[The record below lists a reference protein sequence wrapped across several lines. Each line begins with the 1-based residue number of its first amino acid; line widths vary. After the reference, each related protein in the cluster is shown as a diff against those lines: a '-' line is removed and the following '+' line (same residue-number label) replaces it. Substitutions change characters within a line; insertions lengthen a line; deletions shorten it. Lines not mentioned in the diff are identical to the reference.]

1 MKRAAVLI
9 AVVLPFVVAPDA
21 SAQLEFRLFK
31 TDDMLVVYMDKDH
44 EYILP
49 HLTNCFTNS
58 FDFHKQL
65 FDYTP
70 SERVTVL
77 LQDFDDYGYAGA
89 SAMPTNYL
97 TIGIEPFEYVYET
110 SPTNE
115 RINWVMSHEL
125 LHIVASDK
133 PAPTDERWR
142 KIFFGKVAPIPE
154 QPLSMVYSYLTTP
167 RMYAPRW
174 YHEGMAV
181 FFETWMAGGYGRA
194 LGGYDEM
201 VFRTMIQDDAYFYD
215 TVGLESEGKA
225 IDTVPSHWSSGSTGG
240 PAPRPRTGPSS
251 SRSTAPTSTASG
263 SDGSSGSTSGSAPTW
278 TPSASIR

>member
-9 AVVLPFVVAPDA
+9 AVVLPFLAASEA

-31 TDDMLVVYMDKDH
+31 TEDMLVVYLDEDN

-58 FDFHKQL
+58 LEFHKDL
-65 FDYTP
+65 FGYTP
-70 SERVTVL
+70 SEPVTVL

-125 LHIVASDK
+125 LHIVASDQ
-133 PAPTDERWR
+133 PAPSD
-142 KIFFGKVAPIPE
+142 
-154 QPLSMVYSYLTTP
+154 
-167 RMYAPRW
+167 
-174 YHEGMAV
+174 
-181 FFETWMAGGYGRA
+181 RA
-194 LGGYDEM
+194 LAED
-201 VFRTMIQDDAYFYD
+201 
-215 TVGLESEGKA
+215 LL
-225 IDTVPSHWSSGSTGG
+225 W
-240 PAPRPRTGPSS
+240 
-251 SRSTAPTSTASG
+251 
-263 SDGSSGSTSGSAPTW
+263 
-278 TPSASIR
+278 

>member
-1 MKRAAVLI
+1 VRRTAFLI
-9 AVVLPFVVAPDA
+9 AVVALLLTASDA

-31 TDDMLVVYMDKDH
+31 TDDMLIVYMDEDN

-70 SERVTVL
+70 SEQVTVL

-125 LHIVASDK
+125 LHIVA
-133 PAPTDERWR
+133 
-142 KIFFGKVAPIPE
+142 
-154 QPLSMVYSYLTTP
+154 
-167 RMYAPRW
+167 
-174 YHEGMAV
+174 
-181 FFETWMAGGYGRA
+181 
-194 LGGYDEM
+194 
-201 VFRTMIQDDAYFYD
+201 
-215 TVGLESEGKA
+215 
-225 IDTVPSHWSSGSTGG
+225 
-240 PAPRPRTGPSS
+240 
-251 SRSTAPTSTASG
+251 
-263 SDGSSGSTSGSAPTW
+263 
-278 TPSASIR
+278 